1 MIVCGGRCGV
11 CDVVCAHGSL
21 IDERIDLIKPI
32 SNSYEI
38 PLDKHIQS
46 MLLSHLPPWGV
57 AIETVTAEI
66 AESQNKLLL
75 DKAMQSVVNFQMLPK
90 ELTPPSKWR
99 QNK

>member
-1 MIVCGGRCGV
+1 MCDGV
-11 CDVVCAHGSL
+11 RAYGSL

-38 PLDKHIQS
+38 LLDKHIQS
-46 MLLSHLPPWGV
+46 MLLSCLPPWGV
-57 AIETVTAEI
+57 AIETVTAKI

-90 ELTPPSKWR
+90 ELTSPSKWR

>member
-1 MIVCGGRCGV
+1 MCDGV
-11 CDVVCAHGSL
+11 RAHGSS

-38 PLDKHIQS
+38 PLDKPLQS
-46 MLLSHLPPWGV
+46 MVLSFLPPWGV

-75 DKAMQSVVNFQMLPK
+75 DKAMQSVVNFQALPK

>member
-1 MIVCGGRCGV
+1 
-11 CDVVCAHGSL
+11 L

-38 PLDKHIQS
+38 LLDKHIQS
-46 MLLSHLPPWGV
+46 MLLSFLPSWGV
-57 AIETVTAEI
+57 AIETVTAKI

-75 DKAMQSVVNFQMLPK
+75 DKGMQSVVNFQMLPK
-90 ELTPPSKWR
+90 ELTSPSKWR

>member
-1 MIVCGGRCGV
+1 V
-11 CDVVCAHGSL
+11 CDEVRAHGLL

-38 PLDKHIQS
+38 PLDKPIQS
-46 MLLSHLPPWGV
+46 MLLSCLPPWGV
-57 AIETVTAEI
+57 AIETVTAKI

-75 DKAMQSVVNFQMLPK
+75 DKGMQSVVNFQTLPK
-90 ELTPPSKWR
+90 ELTSPSKWR

>member
-1 MIVCGGRCGV
+1 MVVYGGRCDV
-11 CDVVCAHGSL
+11 CDGVRAHGSL

-75 DKAMQSVVNFQMLPK
+75 DKAMQSVVDFQTLPK